1 MELNTAE
8 DKELAVASITQRH
21 AVAPECCQ
29 SAAKPNKVAAS
40 ADLLRSSSSDWHF
53 SLKRASTCANTAV
66 SAGNKWDKQR
76 VISERQRVTGANAKI
91 KRAANPVYPE
101 KSLLLCSKKPSKLS
115 RQRLENTDVR
125 RFYFNL

>member
-1 MELNTAE
+1 MELNAAE
-8 DKELAVASITQRH
+8 DKELAVASIKPNAMQL
-21 AVAPECCQ
+21 Q
-29 SAAKPNKVAAS
+29 LPNKVAVS

-76 VISERQRVTGANAKI
+76 VISERQRVTGANARI

-101 KSLLLCSKKPSKLS
+101 KSLLLGSKKLQTQPA
-115 RQRLENTDVR
+115 EA
-125 RFYFNL
+125 